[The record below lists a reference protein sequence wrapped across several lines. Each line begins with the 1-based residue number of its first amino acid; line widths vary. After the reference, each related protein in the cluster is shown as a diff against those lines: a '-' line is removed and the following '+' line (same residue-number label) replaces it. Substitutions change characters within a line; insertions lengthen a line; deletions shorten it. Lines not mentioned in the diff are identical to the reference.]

1 MLGNLHPCL
10 LPILFLAVDYEPDLV
25 SNFPALGSASSY
37 SERLCIGPQGKKSF
51 WMEEPRADML
61 GKLSQNYMR
70 PIFPSVQTAKPDW
83 EAIMW
88 DFSVDTWLWILRVM
102 QKNSVM
108 ISL

>member
-1 MLGNLHPCL
+1 MLG
-10 LPILFLAVDYEPDLV
+10 ILSP
-25 SNFPALGSASSY
+25 NF
-37 SERLCIGPQGKKSF
+37 
-51 WMEEPRADML
+51 
-61 GKLSQNYMR
+61 MR

-108 ISL
+108 TSL